1 MVEEGGLLASLD
13 YLWGECHHFLG
24 LLPQARGGSMALQ
37 SSSTEGGTSSSAMTG
52 RGVSVT
58 TFSWSIALDKVLPN
72 FPFLC
77 LCDDFAGCRLE
88 GCNLGGSWTEG
99 FLHAIIHGV
108 DVATI
113 SGEFDIVVLAAF
125 IRDHPFCLE
134 WWIHLGW
141 RSTLLPTR

>member
-1 MVEEGGLLASLD
+1 MPALIISGGNAIIS
-13 YLWGECHHFLG
+13 WGFCRR
-24 LLPQARGGSMALQ
+24 RGGSMALQ

-52 RGVSVT
+52 RGVMISTAVSVT

-108 DVATI
+108 GVATI